1 MYRPEIKAIFSM
13 VNPLSINSPKIAVP
27 NAVEKTINAV
37 VKALMEPINFT
48 P

>member
-1 MYRPEIKAIFSM
+1 MYIAEIIAIFSIEK
-13 VNPLSINSPKIAVP
+13 PLSIKTPNNAVP

-37 VKALMEPINFT
+37 VNDNMDPINFT